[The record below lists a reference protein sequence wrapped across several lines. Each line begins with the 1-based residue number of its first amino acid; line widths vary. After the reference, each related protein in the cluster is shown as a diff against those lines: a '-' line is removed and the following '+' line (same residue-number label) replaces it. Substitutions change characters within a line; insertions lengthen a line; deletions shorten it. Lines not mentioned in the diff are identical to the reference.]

1 MDDDRSM
8 VKEVEGMWNFGR
20 REMSHC
26 LRKRD
31 FCMRGD
37 GDGVDRTRRSGGV
50 DGSGGSDVF
59 RSSAGGLLRSVFIM
73 VECGIFELEVL

>member
-26 LRKRD
+26 LRE
-31 FCMRGD
+31 GI
-37 GDGVDRTRRSGGV
+37 
-50 DGSGGSDVF
+50 
-59 RSSAGGLLRSVFIM
+59 SVFVVM
-73 VECGIFELEVL
+73 VMVLIILVGVVVLMAVVGVMCLGAVQVDC